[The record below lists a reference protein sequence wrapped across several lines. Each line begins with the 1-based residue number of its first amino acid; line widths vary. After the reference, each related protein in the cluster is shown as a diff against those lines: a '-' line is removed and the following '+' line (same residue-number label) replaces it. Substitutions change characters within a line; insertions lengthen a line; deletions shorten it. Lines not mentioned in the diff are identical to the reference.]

1 LSKLSEYIQEK
12 LRSQRKIAKS
22 RIDRLSSASNLS
34 TLPSHPKILP
44 LRCKG
49 ATPRSQ
55 IVTTEVVQ
63 TTPINT
69 GAQNPRPMVYVGR
82 PTNVQPNRF
91 STGPRSPPRAVNEG
105 RMSTKSPSPRKPLSI
120 ASTYIGSTSS
130 PLIQASTMS
139 RSSSRSDSRQGF
151 SPLPFPSQVECTTLP
166 EVVEPLDPFTLQSP
180 KSVRSSD
187 AASTQSYQSPKY
199 QERKPWSIFKSKGPK
214 TTSSITS
221 YAFFTSGRS
230 LVIWN
235 DAGAICYDLENRP
248 EISVRVVEA
257 GDILL
262 AAGGTRKYAV
272 VSRMGSVRISFQIK
286 PYKSL
291 TTSRS

>member
-12 LRSQRKIAKS
+12 LRLQRKIAKS

-69 GAQNPRPMVYVGR
+69 GAQNPRPMVDVGR
-82 PTNVQPNRF
+82 PTNEQPNRF
-91 STGPRSPPRAVNEG
+91 STSPRSPRAVNEG
-105 RMSTKSPSPRKPLSI
+105 RMSTGSPSIRKPLSM

-139 RSSSRSDSRQGF
+139 RSSSRSDSWQGF
-151 SPLPFPSQVECTTLP
+151 SPLSFPSQAECTTLP
-166 EVVEPLDPFTLQSP
+166 EVVEPLDPFRLQSP
-180 KSVRSSD
+180 KSVQSSD

-214 TTSSITS
+214 TTSSTPS

-235 DAGAICYDLENRP
+235 DAGAICYDLEKRP
-248 EISVRVVEA
+248 KISVRVVEA

-262 AAGGTRKYAV
+262 AAGGTRKYAA
-272 VSRMGSVRISFQIK
+272 VSRMGSVRISIQIK